1 MIYFGK
7 NDIRNRL
14 RRAACCLAAAT
25 TISACIKEEL
35 PAPDDGEGQPTR
47 VEVALEL
54 PAMEIQTRA
63 MMSEKDDSQVNTLWV
78 GTFLASTGVKSG
90 SAFSEVNRSDQHV
103 FHTLTLDTKSG
114 PSRIAGVANVDD
126 NYGTTDNETLLEDLR
141 EAGKR
146 PTQAGYYTL
155 RDLLEVVRTWEQYR
169 SIRAAHIN
177 PANVS
182 SFAPNLIMA
191 GIYHSAQTSD
201 PAAWNNEATVTIPS
215 SQNGKVTLPG
225 AIHLR
230 RLLAYVRFDIRWEA
244 AAGITDLEVDPKAGG
259 WCTTPPTATSTS
271 RRPTRA
277 TPHGSAATPRRTSRA
292 TSRAPRARATPAPTA
307 PSTSTSTRTATR
319 GSTA

>member
-126 NYGTTDNETLLEDLR
+126 NYGTTDNEMID
-141 EAGKR
+141 G
-146 PTQAGYYTL
+146 
-155 RDLLEVVRTWEQYR
+155 
-169 SIRAAHIN
+169 S
-177 PANVS
+177 
-182 SFAPNLIMA
+182 
-191 GIYHSAQTSD
+191 
-201 PAAWNNEATVTIPS
+201 PS
-215 SQNGKVTLPG
+215 SDEDDGRVSLTALLGFIIVVASTMNISSRNTMSVIDDIENPESTLVVLLI
-225 AIHLR
+225 AISLSSLLFAR
-230 RLLAYVRFDIRWEA
+230 RLVKH
-244 AAGITDLEVDPKAGG
+244 VDELD
-259 WCTTPPTATSTS
+259 
-271 RRPTRA
+271 
-277 TPHGSAATPRRTSRA
+277 SRA
-292 TSRAPRARATPAPTA
+292 LHLEHEI
-307 PSTSTSTRTATR
+307 
-319 GSTA
+319 